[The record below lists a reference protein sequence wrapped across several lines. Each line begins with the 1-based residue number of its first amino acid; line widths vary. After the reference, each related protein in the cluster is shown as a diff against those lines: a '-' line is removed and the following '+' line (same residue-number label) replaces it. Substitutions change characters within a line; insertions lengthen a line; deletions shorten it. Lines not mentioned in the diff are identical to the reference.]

1 MRHIE
6 ANQTGQS
13 LTIGQEAQN
22 YTGYCSGY
30 GDLVMTVKK
39 ITLDDKYEQSTGRV
53 FLTGSQALA
62 RLPMLQQEMDSAN
75 GLNTAGFISGYRGS
89 PLGGLDKTL
98 WQAKKFLQSHNI
110 HFQPGVNEELA
121 ATSVWGSQQV
131 NLFEGAKVDG
141 VFAMW
146 YGKGPGVDRSGDVFK
161 HGNHAGTSKY
171 GGVLLVAG
179 DDHGC
184 KSSTLPH
191 QTEYAFVDAMIPV
204 LNPAGVQEI
213 IDMGLLGWAL
223 SRYSGCWVA
232 LKTIA
237 ETVDASFSTDIALS
251 RFHIQTPEGPDPDL
265 GIRWP
270 DKPLEQELR
279 LHNEKMHAVL
289 EFARLNK
296 LNRLVID
303 SPEPRI
309 GIITTGKS
317 YLDVMQALNDLGI
330 DDDLAIEVGLR
341 VYKVGMT
348 WPLEPEGVH
357 EFATGLDEVLI
368 VEEKRGLIE
377 DQLTSQLYNWRSDV
391 RPTVVGKRDES
402 GNWLLPS
409 TGELTPG
416 VIARVIAAR
425 LEKFFTSSN
434 IHDRLQFLNEKEQY
448 LNRPKDLLERVP
460 HYCSG
465 CPHNTSTLVPIGSRA
480 MGGIGCHYMAT
491 WMDRNTE
498 TFTQMGGEG
507 ATWIGQAPFT
517 ETSHVF
523 QNLGDGTYFHSG
535 ILAIRAALASGI
547 NITYK
552 ILYNDAVAMTG
563 GQPVDGHLS
572 VAQMARQ
579 LEAEGV
585 QRIAVVSD
593 DINKYTRN
601 EFPKFTT
608 FTHRDDLDAVQCE
621 LRECEGTTVLIFDQ
635 TCAAEKRRR
644 RKRGDLEDPAIRPF
658 INRAVCEGC
667 GDCGTASNCLSI
679 VPDETEFGR
688 KRKIEQSSCN
698 KDMSCIKGFCPSFV
712 TVIGGELRQ
721 PEPRDTAQILSQSI
735 PEPVLP
741 DINQPYGIVL
751 AGVGG
756 TGVTTLGAILGMAAH
771 IENKGT
777 SVLDMTGLA
786 QKFGAVVTHI
796 QIATKPEDILAARIA
811 TGGAKLVIGCDLV
824 VAASNDSMVKVDR
837 KFASAVI
844 NSHEAMT
851 AEFTRDAD
859 ALFPASSMHD
869 LITECVGL
877 EKTSFIDATRIVE
890 ELLGGTMATNIF
902 LAGFAYQKG
911 LIPISVEAITEAI
924 RLNGTSVEANQQA
937 FRLGRLAATDQIPEP
952 RESSPVLE
960 EPITLDELIAR
971 RKDFLVQYQN
981 QQYAERYESMVRKV
995 QDEEKAQ
1002 GGEQV
1007 TAAVA
1012 RYYFKL
1018 LAYKDEYEV
1027 ARLYST
1033 AEFRESLNAQFQ
1045 GDFKLEFNLAP
1056 PLLAPIDKHS
1066 GLPRKMQFGPWMLT
1080 AFNLLAKFR
1089 FLRGSRFDP
1098 FGYTRDRRL
1107 ERKLIN
1113 EYENLVDNLM
1123 GQMDSGN
1130 ITAIAEILSLPEK
1143 IRGYGYVKADN
1154 AKRVADEQQRLL
1166 SILNNGKP
1174 SPVKWVDPQ
1183 TITPVAVR
1191 QN

>member
-1 MRHIE
+1 M
-6 ANQTGQS
+6 A
-13 LTIGQEAQN
+13 
-22 YTGYCSGY
+22 
-30 GDLVMTVKK
+30 VKK
-39 ITLDDKYEQSTGRV
+39 ISLDDKYAQGTGRV

-62 RLPMLQQEMDSAN
+62 RLPMLQKELDSAN

-110 HFQPGVNEELA
+110 YFQPGVNEELA

-161 HGNHAGTSKY
+161 HANHAGTSKY
-171 GGVLLVAG
+171 GGVLLIAG

-213 IDMGLLGWAL
+213 IDLGLLGWAL

-237 ETVDASFSTDIALS
+237 ETVDASYSTDIELS
-251 RFHIQTPEGPDPDL
+251 RFSIQTPKTPDL
-265 GIRWP
+265 DLSTRWP

-279 LHNEKMHAVL
+279 LHNEKMSAVL
-289 EFARLNK
+289 EFARVNK
-296 LNRLVID
+296 LNRIVID

-317 YLDVMQALNDLGI
+317 YLDVMQALKDLGI
-330 DDDLAIEVGLR
+330 DEDLAIEVGLR
-341 VYKVGMT
+341 VYKVGMP

-391 RPTVVGKRDES
+391 RPIVVGKRDES
-402 GNWLLPS
+402 GAWLLPS

-425 LEKFFTSSN
+425 LERFFTSSN
-434 IHDRLQFLNEKEQY
+434 IQDRLQFLNEKEQY

-465 CPHNTSTLVPIGSRA
+465 CPHNTSTVVPIGSRA

-517 ETSHVF
+517 ATKHVF

-535 ILAIRAALASGI
+535 ILAIRAALASGV

-563 GQPVDGHLS
+563 GQPVDGQLS
-572 VAQMARQ
+572 VPQMAHQ
-579 LEAEGV
+579 LESEGV
-585 QRIAVVSD
+585 KRIAVVSD
-593 DINKYTRN
+593 DIGKYARH
-601 EFPKFTT
+601 EFPEFTT
-608 FTHRDDLDAVQCE
+608 FDSRDDLDAVQCE

-644 RKRGDLEDPAIRPF
+644 RKRGELEDPAIRPF
-658 INRAVCEGC
+658 INTAVCEGC
-667 GDCGTASNCLSI
+667 GDCGIASNCLSI

-712 TVIGGELRQ
+712 TVIGGELKQ
-721 PEPRDTAQILSQSI
+721 PEVRESAHILSKTVS
-735 PEPVLP
+735 EPVLP
-741 DINQPYGIVL
+741 KTDEPYGIVL

-786 QKFGAVVTHI
+786 QKFGAVVTHV
-796 QIATKPEDILAARIA
+796 QIAAKPQDILAARIA

-824 VAASNDSMVKVDR
+824 VAAGNDSMVKVDR
-837 KFASAVI
+837 NFASAVI
-844 NSHEAMT
+844 NTHEAMT

-859 ALFPASSMHD
+859 ASFPASSMQD
-869 LITECVGL
+869 LIVESVGV
-877 EKTSFIDATRIVE
+877 EKTSFVNATRIVE
-890 ELLGGTMATNIF
+890 EFLGGTMVTNVF

-911 LIPISVEAITEAI
+911 LIPISADAITEAI
-924 RLNGTSVEANQQA
+924 RLNGTNVDTNQQA
-937 FRLGRLAATDQIPEP
+937 FHLGRLAADNQIPET
-952 RESSPVLE
+952 RSSSPAPE
-960 EPITLDELIAR
+960 DAMTLDELISR
-971 RKDFLVQYQN
+971 RKDYLKDYQN
-981 QQYAERYESMVRKV
+981 QQYAERYEAMVRKV
-995 QDEEKAQ
+995 QDEEKAYAA
-1002 GGEQV
+1002 EEV
-1007 TAAVA
+1007 TSAVA

-1045 GDFKLEFNLAP
+1045 GNFKLEFNLAP
-1056 PLLAPIDKHS
+1056 PLIAPVDKHS
-1066 GLPRKMQFGPWMLT
+1066 GLPRKMQFGSWMLT

-1098 FGYTRDRRL
+1098 FSYTQDRKL
-1107 ERKLIN
+1107 ERKLIS
-1113 EYENLVDNLM
+1113 EYENLVDKLLTQLDAENL
-1123 GQMDSGN
+1123 
-1130 ITAIAEILSLPEK
+1130 TAIAEILSLPEK
-1143 IRGYGYVKADN
+1143 IRGYGYIKANN
-1154 AKRVADEQQRLL
+1154 AKLAAAEQQRLL
-1166 SILNNGKP
+1166 SILNN
-1174 SPVKWVDPQ
+1174 SQTNPVKWVDPEAA
-1183 TITPVAVR
+1183 TPAAVR
-1191 QN
+1191 QK